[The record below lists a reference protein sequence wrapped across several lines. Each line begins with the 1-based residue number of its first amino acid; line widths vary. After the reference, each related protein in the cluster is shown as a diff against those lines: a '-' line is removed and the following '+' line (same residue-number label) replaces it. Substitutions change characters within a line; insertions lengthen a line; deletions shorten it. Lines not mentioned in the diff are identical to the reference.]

1 MIRCCRHIKPDGTR
15 CNSPALAS
23 QPFCY
28 QHNRLHQASR
38 TTPGKKGRLILR
50 PLEDRRTVLM
60 ALSDVICALAAG
72 KIDPNTAARL
82 IYGLQVASQV
92 AAHAPFLVLGKPVE
106 SVDFTKTGDEMAP
119 AVLLCT
125 DDDHC
130 ETCPDVAD
138 CPLKKAVKYRAENG
152 IVSENRQEH
161 DEGEEENRD
170 NEADDTDEDDGD
182 RDESDEDEEDDEE
195 TDRDRDENEDDEE
208 EQQNEDND
216 DGDADD
222 DEDHDVDDAARRSV
236 A

>member
-15 CNSPALAS
+15 CESPALAS

-28 QHNRLHQASR
+28 QHDRLHASR
-38 TTPGKKGRLILR
+38 TKSRKKNQLTLR

-60 ALSDVICALAAG
+60 ALSDVICGLAAG

-92 AAHAPFLVLGKPVE
+92 AAHFPLLVLGKPVE

-130 ETCPDVAD
+130 ESCPHAS
-138 CPLKKAVKYRAENG
+138 CCQMKKAVKYRAEHG
-152 IVSENRQEH
+152 IVSDSEDEENNQQVSE
-161 DEGEEENRD
+161 DEEFDDDADTEEED
-170 NEADDTDEDDGD
+170 HDQDEDDD
-182 RDESDEDEEDDEE
+182 DDDEDEEEDGDRNDEDNQDEE
-195 TDRDRDENEDDEE
+195 DDTAQES
-208 EQQNEDND
+208 
-216 DGDADD
+216 
-222 DEDHDVDDAARRSV
+222 AA
-236 A
+236 

>member
-15 CNSPALAS
+15 CESPALAS

-28 QHNRLHQASR
+28 QHDRLHASR
-38 TTPGKKGRLILR
+38 TKPPKKNHHTLR

-60 ALSDVICALAAG
+60 ALSDVICGLAAG

-92 AAHAPFLVLGKPVE
+92 TAHFPLLVLGKPVE

-130 ETCPDVAD
+130 ESCPHASN
-138 CPLKKAVKYRAENG
+138 CQLKKVVKYRAEHG
-152 IVSENRQEH
+152 IACENQQE
-161 DEGEEENRD
+161 DNDNQEEDDDKEEDQEGDAEENDQELEGEDDAD
-170 NEADDTDEDDGD
+170 N
-182 RDESDEDEEDDEE
+182 DEDEEDDE
-195 TDRDRDENEDDEE
+195 DDEE
-208 EQQNEDND
+208 
-216 DGDADD
+216 
-222 DEDHDVDDAARRSV
+222 DAAQES
-236 A
+236 AA